1 MKKSFTSLTFVG
13 GALFGV
19 VLTLCLA
26 AAPNQKAAPTNQPV
40 AAPVPAPAVEAPALA
55 RLKFFA
61 YPNGGTGIFDPLTG
75 VIYVYDSDLNRCYLT
90 KRLQTLGEPMQ
101 RW

>member
-1 MKKSFTSLTFVG
+1 MKKSFSSLTFAG
-13 GALFGV
+13 GALFGI

-26 AAPNQKAAPTNQPV
+26 AAQNQKSAPTNQP
-40 AAPVPAPAVEAPALA
+40 AASPAPAPTVESGLA

-61 YPNGGTGIFDPLTG
+61 YPNGGTGIFDPYTG